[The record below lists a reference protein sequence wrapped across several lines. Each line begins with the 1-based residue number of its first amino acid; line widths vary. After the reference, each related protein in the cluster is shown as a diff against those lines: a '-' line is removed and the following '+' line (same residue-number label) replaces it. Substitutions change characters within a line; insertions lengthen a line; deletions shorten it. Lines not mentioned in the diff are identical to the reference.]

1 MAAMI
6 PESGHVTVS
15 PSGRAVALAEA
26 YLHDRQSTPVAVS
39 ELSRI
44 VGISE
49 RNLRRAFHS
58 IHGTSP
64 KRYMLAERLG
74 AVRRDLRDASN
85 LTASVTDVAARYG
98 FSELGR
104 FAGSYRK
111 VYGETPSDTLRRTRR

>member
-1 MAAMI
+1 MI
-6 PESGHVTVS
+6 PESARETAS
-15 PSGRAVALAEA
+15 PSRRAVARAEA
-26 YLHDRQSTPVAVS
+26 YLHDRQTTSVAVS

-49 RNLRRAFHS
+49 RNLRRAFQS

-64 KRYMLAERLG
+64 KRYMLVERLG
-74 AVRRDLRDASN
+74 AVRRVLRDPSN
-85 LTASVTDVAARYG
+85 QTARVTDVAARYG

-104 FAGSYRK
+104 FAGYYRK

>member
-1 MAAMI
+1 ML
-6 PESGHVTVS
+6 PHSGHESS
-15 PSGRAVALAEA
+15 PSRLAVARAEA
-26 YLHDRQSTPVAVS
+26 YLHDRHCTPIAVS

-44 VGISE
+44 LGISE
-49 RNLRRAFHS
+49 RNLRRAFQS
-58 IHGTSP
+58 VHGTSP

-85 LTASVTDVAARYG
+85 PSASVTDVAARYG
-98 FSELGR
+98 FSEFGR

>member
-1 MAAMI
+1 ML
-6 PESGHVTVS
+6 PESGHEIVS
-15 PSGRAVALAEA
+15 PSRRAVARAEA
-26 YLHDRQSTPVAVS
+26 YLHDRQTTSVAVS

-49 RNLRRAFHS
+49 RNLRRAFQC
-58 IHGTSP
+58 IYGTSP

-74 AVRRDLRDASN
+74 AVRRDLRSASN
-85 LTASVTDVAARYG
+85 QAANVTDVAERYG

-104 FAGSYRK
+104 FAGYYRK